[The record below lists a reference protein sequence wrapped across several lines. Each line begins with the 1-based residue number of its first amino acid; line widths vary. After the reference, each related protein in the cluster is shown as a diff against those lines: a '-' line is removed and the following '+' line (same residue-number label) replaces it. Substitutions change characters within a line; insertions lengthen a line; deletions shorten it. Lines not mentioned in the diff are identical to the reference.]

1 MWSMIQ
7 RTHSIFI
14 RRCTLTII
22 ISWLKS
28 NEEFETLN
36 CTQQHHNSKQKQV
49 NNLLKILSLSAVQAP
64 RNVWLEIKTCTNAG
78 FHIYIFLTRHIVPF
92 LSIEY
97 SLRRE
102 ANIKNCGVL
111 TNMVVQLDNCSKAQ
125 KMCNYILQLNIT
137 YIINTAYTTHTHN

>member
-49 NNLLKILSLSAVQAP
+49 NNLLKILSQQAP
-64 RNVWLEIKTCTNAG
+64 QKRVAG
-78 FHIYIFLTRHIVPF
+78 NKNMYECRFPYIIFNHTIDNYTMYHF
-92 LSIEY
+92 Y
-97 SLRRE
+97 LRRE
-102 ANIKNCGVL
+102 ANMKNCGVL
-111 TNMVVQLDNCSKAQ
+111 TFWPIFFQEKWLVVQLDYCSKAQ
-125 KMCNYILQLNIT
+125 KMCNYIYNWT
-137 YIINTAYTTHTHN
+137 SHT